1 MAGMSQDRTPRRGR
15 FLPPAAG
22 LADPVDSA
30 RDIVLAVS
38 RADHSRPQTSMG
50 SNVNKSK
57 KKSGRKPLPMAR
69 WLFVLFSIHAVIA
82 IGAIPLNGADGG
94 QAGLPGE
101 ARAATAGVEDGGRF
115 SDSRKNGGKAAEE
128 AQATSKNT
136 LKSRIYVNATPPD
149 GRIRILNIVPPYRR
163 GMVLDPGSYAVEVS
177 KDGYETEKRWVILAP
192 GEDRQVSIRLEKYP
206 EREDSGPAFTNTLGM
221 TFVRVPPGSF
231 VMGSPETEPGRD
243 SDETQHRVTLTRAFY
258 LQTTEVTQGQWRA
271 VMGNSPSR
279 FSVCGDGCP
288 VERVSWKDCQEFA
301 LRLNGKEGTT
311 RYRLPTEAEWEYAC
325 RSGTT
330 GPYYD
335 ELDRS
340 GWHEG
345 NSGGGTKPV
354 ALKAPSAWGLYDMHG
369 NVWEWCL
376 DWYGNYPAGS
386 VTDPEGPSTGSSHV
400 CRGSSWSDRPRFCRS
415 ANRGRNG
422 PSHRGDGL
430 GFRLAASF

>member
-1 MAGMSQDRTPRRGR
+1 
-15 FLPPAAG
+15 
-22 LADPVDSA
+22 
-30 RDIVLAVS
+30 
-38 RADHSRPQTSMG
+38 MG
-50 SNVNKSK
+50 SKVNKSK
-57 KKSGRKPLPMAR
+57 KKPGRKPLPTAR

-82 IGAIPLNGADGG
+82 FGAIPVNRADGG

-101 ARAATAGVEDGGRF
+101 ALAVVAGEEGSDRF
-115 SDSRKNGGKAAEE
+115 TESRENGGKTAEE
-128 AQATSKNT
+128 AQATSGNT
-136 LKSRIYVNATPPD
+136 LKSRIYVNAMPPD
-149 GRIRILNIVPPYRR
+149 GQIRILNIVAPYRR
-163 GMVLDPGSYAVEVS
+163 GMVLNPGSYFVEVS
-177 KDGYETEKRWVILAP
+177 KEGYETEKRWVILAP
-192 GEDRQVSIRLEKYP
+192 GEDRQLFIRLEKYK
-206 EREDSGPAFTNTLGM
+206 EWEDSGPVFTNTVGM
-221 TFVRVPPGSF
+221 TFVRIPAGSF

-258 LQTTEVTQGQWRA
+258 LQVTEVTQGQWRA

-279 FSVCGDGCP
+279 FGGCGDGCP

-301 LRLNGKEGTT
+301 RRLNGKEGTT

-325 RSGTT
+325 RSGTA

-335 ELDRS
+335 ELDRT
-340 GWHEG
+340 GWHGG

-386 VTDPEGPSTGSSHV
+386 VTDPEGPPAGSSHV